1 MAKKTIKAQMKQR
14 RDTQANWASTNPV
27 LLDGELGI
35 VSDDPNLYKV
45 GDGTTAWNILPFRGF
60 DGTLAQELGTSPNAV
75 ISQKVV
81 SEKLTELSARIM
93 NVGGGEITYDSSI
106 LTTGYYIDSTNG
118 SVVANYYRS
127 ASNWIEVTEGS
138 SLEFLCYGTMDN
150 QGYAFYNKDKQYIS
164 GGFVNVGSI
173 KKINTI
179 APEGAA
185 YIRVSFV
192 ESTNANFSQF
202 YIKIGIDGQI
212 EEVNKMLKAQENEIA
227 KISKDVVNSSLLLE
241 SFYYE
246 EGYINSA
253 GVLEDNEKFLRSYYI
268 PVKNGDIVTAN
279 IYRVRKYDKDWKYIG
294 EGLTTSNGNLS
305 VDYEV
310 TDENCTYIRLVRY
323 KEQSSSISLNGKNLI
338 PNLIG
343 KALGSDGI
351 YKRYPFKGFNIA
363 EERATMQ
370 DAKALNRAVQINNI
384 LNGAIVGLWIKNPQE
399 GVTYA
404 IPTLRYRQLSAD
416 WNNTEYTQLNIAKR
430 TSGGTTSVISI
441 INDYT
446 SESIKDGEI
455 QVFDTADLRLIM
467 DWGKVQKGMG
477 VSQNWNPYLL
487 LDDVVFNKY
496 NTIYLATIGQ
506 GISGGGS
513 SEGANLSSNPYIAMP
528 IPQLAMVNLVAGSL
542 PTTKTDDI
550 LATLEFN
557 DMQGNVFVKKI
568 IMNAQGTSSLGLRKK
583 NISID
588 IMDENYEDSHEI
600 KFGDWV
606 AQDGFHLKAYMLDGV
621 RVKPMAVYDFYE
633 SMLLTRGIRKDRAW
647 KRLQLSADISMTS
660 NDIEDSYL
668 QIDDGAKNHPSGFP
682 IILYFNGVFHGI
694 YCWQLKKHRAN
705 YHQKKSKA
713 EHIHLDGNI
722 SNILLWE
729 ANGVINWNKWA
740 GKEMESDSIQ
750 NKDGI
755 EVRNPKKLI
764 LTDGTEYDADTNAG
778 ELISEDS
785 VGFDAANADM
795 VRTAAVR
802 ANIESLSRRVYA
814 LTQMAKGAEKKSAI
828 AEVFDVDS
836 IIDYIIFSQI
846 TGNLD
851 GYKKNWQW
859 VTYDGVKWAV
869 NAYDLDGSWGW
880 SSWYYYAPYTTW
892 IHNDTPPVTLIIENY
907 LDEIKA
913 RYKELRDSGVIDLAK
928 IMQPLVNYIKVI
940 GIDYYDME
948 YEKWTDGARDNLW
961 RFESWMEES
970 IKSTDALMGYNVG

>member
-1 MAKKTIKAQMKQR
+1 MAKKYISKYTGPEI
-14 RDTQANWASTNPV
+14 DSG
-27 LLDGELGI
+27 LD
-35 VSDDPNLYKV
+35 
-45 GDGTTAWNILPFRGF
+45 NIPKLEG
-60 DGTLAQELGTSPNAV
+60 
-75 ISQKVV
+75 
-81 SEKLTELSARIM
+81 KLTEL
-93 NVGGGEITYDSSI
+93 EE
-106 LTTGYYIDSTNG
+106 TTD
-118 SVVANYYRS
+118 
-127 ASNWIEVTEGS
+127 
-138 SLEFLCYGTMDN
+138 
-150 QGYAFYNKDKQYIS
+150 
-164 GGFVNVGSI
+164 
-173 KKINTI
+173 
-179 APEGAA
+179 
-185 YIRVSFV
+185 
-192 ESTNANFSQF
+192 
-202 YIKIGIDGQI
+202 
-212 EEVNKMLKAQENEIA
+212 A
-227 KISKDVVNSSLLLE
+227 KLAKL
-241 SFYYE
+241 YYE
-246 EGYINSA
+246 VGNIGADGKLDDDERY
-253 GVLEDNEKFLRSYYI
+253 LRSYYI
-268 PVKNGDIVTAN
+268 PVKKGDIVTAN
-279 IYRVRKYDKDWKYIG
+279 IFRVRKYDKEWKYIG
-294 EGLTTSNGNLS
+294 EDLTTSDGNLS

-310 TDENCTYIRLVRY
+310 TDENCTYIRITCR

-363 EERATMQ
+363 EEYATTQ
-370 DAKALNRAVQINNI
+370 DEYSLNKAVQINNI

-404 IPTLRYRQLSAD
+404 IPTLRYRQVSAD

-430 TSGGTTSVISI
+430 TSDGTTSAISI

-455 QVFDTADLRLIM
+455 QVYDTADFRLIM
-467 DWGKVQKGMG
+467 DWSKAQKGIG
-477 VSQNWNPYLL
+477 VSQDWNPYLL
-487 LDDVVFNKY
+487 LDDVVFDKY

-506 GISGGGS
+506 STSGGGGS
-513 SEGANLSSNPYIAMP
+513 AERANLSSNPYIAMS
-528 IPQLAMVNLVAGSL
+528 IPQLAMVNIVAGSL

-557 DMQGNVFVKKI
+557 DMQGNVFAKKI

-633 SMLLTRGIRKDRAW
+633 SMLLTRGVRKDRAW

-729 ANGVINWNKWA
+729 ANGNINWNKWA

-785 VGFDAANADM
+785 AGFDAANADM

-869 NAYDLDGSWGW
+869 NAYDLDGTWGW
-880 SSWYYYAPYTTW
+880 SSWNYYAPYTTW

-913 RYKELRDSGVIDLAK
+913 RYKELRDKGVIDLAK
-928 IMQPLVNYIKVI
+928 IMQPLVNYVKVI

-970 IKSTDALMGYNVG
+970 IKRTDGLMGYNS